1 MDIYDEMDKVI
12 EDKTIKND
20 STRNRNLI
28 RPITSIHIVLVI
40 TNLPRKKSP
49 GIDDITGEFYQM
61 FIEELMSVLHKLF
74 QKEETG

>member
-1 MDIYDEMDKVI
+1 MDKVI

-40 TNLPRKKSP
+40 TNLPRKKIP
-49 GIDDITGEFYQM
+49 RIDDITGEFYQM

>member
-1 MDIYDEMDKVI
+1 MDKVI

-40 TNLPRKKSP
+40 TNLPRKKIP